1 MGGASSFLAML
12 GIAGFLG
19 AAWTASKVS
28 RLLGISSIVLEIV
41 VGVALGPRGFGVV
54 SPVYTVCETKR
65 WDDCGG
71 PEDLDDRIA
80 NGLPLGATLGRI
92 ASMDLCHAAD
102 YDHGHG
108 HVNGHGLFNVTVDY
122 VGGATPVVSEELHGD
137 TDHSADHSADDH
149 SADHSADTA
158 DHSAD
163 TADHSGGHRR
173 LSGGHYSSY
182 KECLIKEC
190 EHEVDNQC
198 GSFPDFFTLIGHAGV
213 GLMIFESGM
222 HFDFEK
228 AKIVGPPACC
238 VAVLGT
244 ILPLIFGT
252 LLTMAF
258 GRPFMP
264 DGISAGTALAPTS
277 VGIALRLLGEAGV
290 LQENFGQ
297 AIITAAFVDDI
308 LSLVLFNVL
317 FSLGGE
323 FDAFKTIYAPI
334 IGIAFMGFACVL
346 AVKFWPFFLKNYIL
360 AKVPKKAEGAKISAA
375 DEALFLF
382 MFALLF
388 VYATITHFLGTHLW
402 GCFIA
407 GMSFA
412 CLDPPHHAHH
422 VWVKQTKRL
431 TSWMIRLVLASHEE
445 ASLLSLGLD
454 RRHEE
459 RLLRCASAPPGD
471 KGCWDTPAPPEF
483 EVFLRLADG
492 RGFRVHVNTSWAPV
506 FAQRFWQL
514 SKLRWWEDVPI
525 YRNDYVNTTE
535 RFMSQFGLVGAPR
548 VNQAWTAHKT
558 SNQTAPALVSN
569 TRGRVSFAMDAV
581 VCQQGGDDP
590 CAPYRPN
597 CTAADYCAVGYTTEI
612 FVNYGDNSRLDP
624 HGFAPF
630 GEVRDMDTLDDV
642 GKTLGRMY
650 GEVQELCDSPSPYC
664 VFRNGKCRGVNVS
677 TFQAK
682 GHWYIM
688 SGFPIMYALRIADVK
703 TV

>member
-80 NGLPLGATLGRI
+80 KNGLPLGATLGRI

-149 SADHSADTA
+149 SA

-431 TSWMIRLVLASHEE
+431 TSWMIRIFFTGTVAFSIPLQQ
-445 ASLLSLGLD
+445 LLSFDAFWKGSIMGVVACIGTKVF
-454 RRHEE
+454 
-459 RLLRCASAPPGD
+459 CAPFMGKARWVIGWAMV
-471 KGCWDTPAPPEF
+471 GRAEF
-483 EVFLRLADG
+483 AYLI
-492 RGFRVHVNTSWAPV
+492 
-506 FAQRFWQL
+506 AQMAL
-514 SKLRWWEDVPI
+514 SGG
-525 YRNDYVNTTE
+525 
-535 RFMSQFGLVGAPR
+535 M
-548 VNQAWTAHKT
+548 
-558 SNQTAPALVSN
+558 
-569 TRGRVSFAMDAV
+569 MDAGTFSV
-581 VCQQGGDDP
+581 VIW
-590 CAPYRPN
+590 ALLYA
-597 CTAADYCAVGYTTEI
+597 TV
-612 FVNYGDNSRLDP
+612 
-624 HGFAPF
+624 FAPF
-630 GEVRDMDTLDDV
+630 
-642 GKTLGRMY
+642 
-650 GEVQELCDSPSPYC
+650 
-664 VFRNGKCRGVNVS
+664 VFRLLLNRYVASEGLGQGATGTGFESPRPRLCCG
-677 TFQAK
+677 TGGFLAK
-682 GHWYIM
+682 
-688 SGFPIMYALRIADVK
+688 RR
-703 TV
+703 